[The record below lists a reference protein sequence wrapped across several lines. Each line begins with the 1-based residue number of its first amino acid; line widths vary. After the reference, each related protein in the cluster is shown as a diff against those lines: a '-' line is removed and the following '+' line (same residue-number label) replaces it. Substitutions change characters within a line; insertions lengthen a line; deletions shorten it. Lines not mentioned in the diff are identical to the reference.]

1 MSNKKPRQA
10 LGRGL
15 SSLIPVFEEE
25 AGLAAVV
32 DVAEEKIAPNPFQ
45 PRRAF
50 DEEEIK
56 GLAESI
62 KSQGLLQ
69 PVILRKK
76 EDFFEIISGERRVRA
91 LRLLGEKRIP
101 AIIKDMVSDT
111 KMLEMAL
118 VENVQR
124 ENLNDI
130 ELAQS
135 YQKLL
140 FDCRISHQDL
150 SGRIG
155 KSRSAITNTL
165 RLLKLPQEIQ
175 AMICGGEISSGH
187 ARALLS
193 LKDQKSQIAVAQK
206 IVAQQLSVRQTEH
219 IVQPKGAGRK
229 SGAQAQGA
237 TARDGK
243 FLDPET
249 AHQQDLLRYR
259 FGTDVRI
266 LMDAAYRGKVE
277 IHFYN
282 KEDCHRILKLCNS
295 KEPVV

>member
-25 AGLAAVV
+25 AAGAAIV
-32 DVAEEKIAPNPFQ
+32 DVAEEKIVPNPFQ
-45 PRRAF
+45 PRRNF
-50 DEEEIK
+50 DEEEIRS
-56 GLAESI
+56 LAESI

-69 PVILRKK
+69 PVILRKRG
-76 EDFFEIISGERRVRA
+76 DGFEIISGERRVRA
-91 LRLLGEKRIP
+91 LRQLGEKRIP

-135 YQKLL
+135 FQKLL
-140 FDCRISHQDL
+140 FDCRLSHEDL
-150 SGRIG
+150 SERIG

-165 RLLKLPQEIQ
+165 RLLKLPEEIQ
-175 AMICGGEISSGH
+175 AMIRAGGISSGH

-193 LKDQKSQIAVAQK
+193 LKDQKSQLALAQK
-206 IVAQQLSVRQTEH
+206 IVAQQLSVREIEH
-219 IVQPKGAGRK
+219 IVQPSSAGRK
-229 SGAQAQGA
+229 IGARSAGSSGRGA
-237 TARDGK
+237 NY
-243 FLDPET
+243 LDPET

-259 FGTDVRI
+259 FGTDVKI
-266 LMDAAYRGKVE
+266 LMDATCRGKIE

-282 KEDCHRILKLCNS
+282 KEDCNRILNLCNN
-295 KEPVV
+295 

>member
-1 MSNKKPRQA
+1 MINKKPRQA

-15 SSLIPVFEEE
+15 SSLIPVIEEE
-25 AGLAAVV
+25 PAAGVAIV
-32 DVAEEKIAPNPFQ
+32 DVAEERIVANPFQ
-45 PRRAF
+45 PRMDF
-50 DEEEIK
+50 NEEEIK
-56 GLAESI
+56 SLAESI

-69 PVILRKK
+69 PVVLRKK
-76 EDFFEIISGERRVRA
+76 EDHFEIISGERRVRA

-101 AIIKDMVSDT
+101 AVIKDLISDT

-124 ENLNDI
+124 ENLNEI

-140 FDCRISHQDL
+140 SDCRLSHEDL

-165 RLLKLPQEIQ
+165 RLLKLPDDIQ
-175 AMICGGEISSGH
+175 DMLRAGRISPGH

-193 LKDQKSQIAVAQK
+193 LKDEKSQRALAQR
-206 IVAQQLSVRQTEH
+206 IVAQQLSVRE
-219 IVQPKGAGRK
+219 IEKMVQPGSAGKK
-229 SGAQAQGA
+229 SPAG
-237 TARDGK
+237 ARDAK
-243 FLDPET
+243 YMDPET

-266 LMDAAYRGKVE
+266 CMDETYNGKIE
-277 IHFYN
+277 IYFYN
-282 KEDCHRILKLCNS
+282 KEDCNRILSLCTT
-295 KEPVV
+295 